1 MVEEKRRG
9 AWGAGKSG
17 QPCRPP
23 WRSLSEGRLAAPLT
37 TPVPHL
43 PSTAARLPQ
52 ATARFLPGR
61 KILPIPFV
69 STPIVFSCQQGGR
82 DLLSAA
88 YSAVKD
94 SMEYSLRQWTANIEG
109 KHNPQVF
116 CILCMEQSSH
126 CPFCCVM
133 RCQRAS
139 LVDGDAHHP
148 A

>member
-37 TPVPHL
+37 TPVPHP
-43 PSTAARLPQ
+43 PSPAARLPQ
-52 ATARFLPGR
+52 ATARFLLGR

-82 DLLSAA
+82 VSPLQQLSQQARLAMGADLLP
-88 YSAVKD
+88 YP
-94 SMEYSLRQWTANIEG
+94 T
-109 KHNPQVF
+109 
-116 CILCMEQSSH
+116 
-126 CPFCCVM
+126 
-133 RCQRAS
+133 
-139 LVDGDAHHP
+139 
-148 A
+148 